1 MGKDWQRGQ
10 AFRNKDPKTEKEL
23 GVGKDG
29 YLTGGVNISKEVPN
43 IQESQTVTVKGTKA
57 MRADKKPVKATWY

>member
-10 AFRNKDPKTEKEL
+10 TFMNKDVKTEKCI

-43 IQESQTVTVKGTKA
+43 IEQSQTVTVKGTKA

>member
-10 AFRNKDPKTEKEL
+10 TFMNKDPKIEKEL

-29 YLTGGVNISKEVPN
+29 YQTGGVNISKEVPN
-43 IQESQTVTVKGTKA
+43 IEESQTVVVKGTKR

>member
-10 AFRNKDPKTEKEL
+10 TFMNKDVKTEKCV

-29 YLTGGVNISKEVPN
+29 YLTCGVNISKEVPK
-43 IQESQTVTVKGTKA
+43 IQEYQTVTVKGTKA
-57 MRADKKPVKATWY
+57 MRADKKTVKATWY

>member
-10 AFRNKDPKTEKEL
+10 TFMNKDVKTEKCI

-29 YLTGGVNISKEVPN
+29 YLTGGVNISKEVAN
-43 IQESQTVTVKGTKA
+43 IEQAQTVTVKGTKA